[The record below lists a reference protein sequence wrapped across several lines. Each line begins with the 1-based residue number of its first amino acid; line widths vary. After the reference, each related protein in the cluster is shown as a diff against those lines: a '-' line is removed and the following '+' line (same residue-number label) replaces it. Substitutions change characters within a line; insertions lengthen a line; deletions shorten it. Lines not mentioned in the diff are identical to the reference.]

1 MPDPVAIKPEVLL
14 KPQEVYRGL
23 ILEGENVFRGRGR
36 MRPEDVR
43 GTNVTTTA
51 IKKWWIK
58 EYEHSLLPEEQN
70 GVFHSAEGYVIRWAY
85 RAGVIRRLE
94 GLVRDPSERKC
105 TKKRPLTWHISDT
118 SEMEGACSGIT
129 FLEDSED
136 EEASKEPAVES
147 GGPERVAYFFWQGKG
162 CTITEKGAAALM
174 TVELDEERGPQVRVP
189 QGEEVPA
196 FLNMFNG
203 GMIVLDGK

>member
-14 KPQEVYRGL
+14 KPKEVYRGL

-36 MRPEDVR
+36 MRPEDVC

-85 RAGVIRRLE
+85 RAGVIMQETRGSGE
-94 GLVRDPSERKC
+94 GSLRK
-105 TKKRPLTWHISDT
+105 
-118 SEMEGACSGIT
+118 EM
-129 FLEDSED
+129 
-136 EEASKEPAVES
+136 
-147 GGPERVAYFFWQGKG
+147 
-162 CTITEKGAAALM
+162 
-174 TVELDEERGPQVRVP
+174 
-189 QGEEVPA
+189 
-196 FLNMFNG
+196 
-203 GMIVLDGK
+203 